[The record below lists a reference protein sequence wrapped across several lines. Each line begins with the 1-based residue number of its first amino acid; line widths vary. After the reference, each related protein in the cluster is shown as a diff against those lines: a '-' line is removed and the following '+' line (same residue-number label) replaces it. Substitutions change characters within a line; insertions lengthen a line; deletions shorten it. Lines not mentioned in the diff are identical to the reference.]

1 MAKKDPAAVKLGRR
15 GGKVAARNRT
25 AQERAEQARKAANTR
40 WAKRPSL
47 VFPGTGARLA
57 AEIPLVMKDLKSH
70 AARQE
75 DTADEQMPTKDR
87 RPRLAE
93 DFDFSKWMVYGAELP
108 LSNSDLND
116 LGRRFD
122 RMLSSSFDQLRK
134 ESGHESAGREITLNA
149 WDEYVF
155 ESIQE
160 YGPLVLL
167 SHYVLRRIFEWQC
180 DGSGIKK
187 LGRLGP
193 ALAKA
198 AKIRHRSARGR
209 ITSKH
214 AHFKQFITPE
224 ISLLRARLVVAWPKD
239 ARAIIKFISDEL
251 FRPDCRYLHLA
262 RNHDSLIEFL
272 LFHKDVA
279 VRFRGTFKRGAGRTV
294 GGSDDVG
301 PARFVYLWIAH
312 SENKTE
318 DSVKVELS
326 RQSKQLKPPIR

>member
-1 MAKKDPAAVKLGRR
+1 MPIHTRINCFGHLHSSGKCRREVFSQMAKKDPAAVKLGRR

-47 VFPGTGARLA
+47 VFPGTGAWLA
-57 AEIPLVMKDLKSH
+57 AQIPLVLKDLKSH
-70 AARQE
+70 AARQA

-87 RPRLAE
+87 RPRTAE

-116 LGRRFD
+116 LGSRFD

-134 ESGHESAGREITLNA
+134 ESGHENAGREITLNA

-180 DGSGIKK
+180 QNPTR
-187 LGRLGP
+187 RLTTVCSFTGATFRCLMP
-193 ALAKA
+193 A
-198 AKIRHRSARGR
+198 
-209 ITSKH
+209 
-214 AHFKQFITPE
+214 P
-224 ISLLRARLVVAWPKD
+224 
-239 ARAIIKFISDEL
+239 
-251 FRPDCRYLHLA
+251 
-262 RNHDSLIEFL
+262 
-272 LFHKDVA
+272 
-279 VRFRGTFKRGAGRTV
+279 
-294 GGSDDVG
+294 
-301 PARFVYLWIAH
+301 
-312 SENKTE
+312 
-318 DSVKVELS
+318 
-326 RQSKQLKPPIR
+326 